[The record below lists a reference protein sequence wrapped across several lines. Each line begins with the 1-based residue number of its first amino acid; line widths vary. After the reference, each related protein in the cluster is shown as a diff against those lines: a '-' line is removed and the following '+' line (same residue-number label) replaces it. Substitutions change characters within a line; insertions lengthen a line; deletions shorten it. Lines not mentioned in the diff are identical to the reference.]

1 MANYD
6 DLKNLLSQMGGVVV
20 GYSGGVDSTFLARAA
35 TDTLGE
41 KAICVLIESC
51 LVPESEIDDAVAIA
65 ADLGLN
71 LIRLK
76 VDALSIE
83 NVPDNNPDRCYHCK
97 KSLFSN
103 IVTIAKDHGLS
114 YVLDGANA
122 SDESDYRPG
131 TQATS
136 ELGVRSPLKELDIT
150 KEQVRAMARDLGLSI
165 WNKPSYACLASRV
178 PYGTRLTV
186 DILKR
191 IEKAEIFLQNQGFR
205 QFRVRHHDN
214 VARIELMQ
222 IEMEKILV
230 PTMRNA
236 IIREFKQ
243 LGYTYTSLDLAG
255 YRSGSLNETL
265 DIF

>member
-6 DLKNLLSQMGGVVV
+6 DLKNLLSQMDGAVI
-20 GYSGGVDSTFLARAA
+20 GYSGGVDSTLLAKVA
-35 TDTLGE
+35 TDALGA
-41 KAICVLIESC
+41 KVICVLIESC
-51 LVPESEIDDAVAIA
+51 LVPELEIDEAVAIA
-65 ADLGLN
+65 EDLGLN

-97 KSLFSN
+97 KSLFSK
-103 IVTIAKDHGLS
+103 IVTIAKDQGLP

-136 ELGVRSPLKELDIT
+136 ELGIRSPLKELDIT
-150 KEQVRAMARDLGLSI
+150 KEQVRAMARELGLSI
-165 WNKPSYACLASRV
+165 WNKPSYACLASRI
-178 PYGTRLTV
+178 PYGTRLTQ

-191 IEKAEIFLQNQGFR
+191 VEKAETVLRKLGFH
-205 QFRVRHHDN
+205 QFRVRHHND

-222 IEMEKILV
+222 IEMDKIIS
-230 PTMRNA
+230 PIMRNA
-236 IIREFKQ
+236 IIRELKS
-243 LGYTYTSLDLAG
+243 LGYTYISLDLAG

-265 DIF
+265 EI